1 MSSNTSDDDQTRII
15 TPVSVCMALAL
26 IATAMR
32 FASRRVKHISLLTSD
47 YLSIIGLLCAC
58 VVSSVT
64 ILQTYFG
71 LGLHVDRV
79 SMPNIRKILLT
90 TFLGE
95 ISYSIGFTFIKLSI
109 LALYRHIFPTRFIK
123 VSSVVL
129 GTFILMWG
137 ISGVLVIIFSCQPI
151 IFSCQPIH
159 GFWDSTTRTKCV
171 DSKWFFIGNSIP
183 NIIAD
188 VILLLLPM
196 RDIWKLQLHLRSKIA
211 VSLIFLLGSFVIIAS
226 GLRLKSMLSMN
237 EADMTWSY
245 VGIALW
251 SAVEI
256 DLGVV
261 SCCLPVLRPML
272 AWLIPEAIK
281 NKRAQE
287 FYPLQNN

>member
-1 MSSNTSDDDQTRII
+1 MSSNTSDDDRTRII
-15 TPVSVCMALAL
+15 TSVSACMALAL

-32 FASRRVKHISLLTSD
+32 FASRRVKRTSLIASD
-47 YLSIIGLLCAC
+47 YLSIFGLLCAC
-58 VVSSVT
+58 VVSSIT
-64 ILQTYFG
+64 ILQTHFG

-79 SMPNIRKILLT
+79 SMPNIRNILLT
-90 TFLGE
+90 AFLGE

-123 VSSVVL
+123 
-129 GTFILMWG
+129 
-137 ISGVLVIIFSCQPI
+137 
-151 IFSCQPIH
+151 
-159 GFWDSTTRTKCV
+159 
-171 DSKWFFIGNSIP
+171 
-183 NIIAD
+183 
-188 VILLLLPM
+188 
-196 RDIWKLQLHLRSKIA
+196 LHLRSKVA
-211 VSLIFLLGSFVIIAS
+211 VSLIFMLGSFVIIAS

-237 EADMTWSY
+237 ETDMTWSY

-261 SCCLPVLRPML
+261 SCCLPVMRPML

-287 FYPLQNN
+287 FHPLQNS